1 MADMVIQLADTDA
14 NRLLWLV
21 QNQAA
26 IGPIWQEYWAD
37 MANTINQ
44 QLDLQR
50 RGGFFQCS
58 ACKEPEA
65 VIDKMSGHFVIA
77 IEAENR

>member
-1 MADMVIQLADTDA
+1 MADMVIQLPDTDA
-14 NRLLWLV
+14 ARLLWLV

-26 IGPIWQEYWAD
+26 IGPIWQEYWAT

-50 RGGFFQCS
+50 RGGFFQCA
-58 ACKEPEA
+58 ACTETE
-65 VIDKMSGHFVIA
+65 IDKMSGHFVIA
-77 IEAENR
+77 IEAQS